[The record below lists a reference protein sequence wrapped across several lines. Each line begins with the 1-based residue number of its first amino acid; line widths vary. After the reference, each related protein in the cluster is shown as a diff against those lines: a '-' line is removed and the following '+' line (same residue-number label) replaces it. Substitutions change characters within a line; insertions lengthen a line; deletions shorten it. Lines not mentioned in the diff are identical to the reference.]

1 MSAMRRPIAWV
12 EKDEDGM
19 KTQIR
24 VSFRGEN
31 IKWQFLDPGETRWDY
46 DRTPTEEQWE
56 ELDEKLAN
64 MLQRGYCCMAEIELA
79 KRRGKPRK

>member
-56 ELDEKLAN
+56 ELDEN
-64 MLQRGYCCMAEIELA
+64 SPTCCKEDIAHGEIELA